1 MSKFIVQVNGPAYG
15 STASYRAIQ
24 FCHAAIAAGHQI
36 IRVFFYQDGVLNS
49 NTLNCPASDEHDI
62 HKMWQDLSNKHQIQL
77 TNCVSAAL
85 RRGVLSPQDATENGK
100 PQWNSSAEFT
110 MGGLGELVI
119 GIEKADRFI
128 SF

>member
-24 FCHAAIAAGHQI
+24 FCDAAIAAGHQI

-49 NTLNCPASDEHDI
+49 NALTCPASDEHDI
-62 HKMWQDLSNKHQIQL
+62 HKMWLDLSNTYQIEL

-85 RRGVLSPQDATENGK
+85 RRGVLSSQDANENGK
-100 PQWNSSAEFT
+100 PQWNSDAGFT
-110 MGGLGELVI
+110 MGGLGELVT
-119 GIEKADRFI
+119 GIEKADRLICF
-128 SF
+128 